1 MVTPREN
8 AAPPAPAPTDDRPHP
23 LQIQA
28 WRAMGPAGRTRLG
41 IELRQKARLWK
52 YEALRR
58 QHPDWDDA
66 RLLAELAKIYLRGN
80 T

>member
-1 MVTPREN
+1 
-8 AAPPAPAPTDDRPHP
+8 
-23 LQIQA
+23 
-28 WRAMGPAGRTRLG
+28 MGPAGRTRLG